1 MDKELIAATLKKV
14 KENSP
19 KKNFK
24 QSIDLIINLKGL
36 DLKKTEHNVNMFVT
50 LQHSTG
56 KKVSVCA
63 LVGPEL
69 ESKAKEVCEETILS
83 DKFDVFKKAEVKKL
97 ASKYDFFIAQA
108 SLMPKVATVFGRYL
122 GPRGKMP
129 NPKIGSILPPNA
141 NVKPLYEKL
150 VRTVN
155 ILTKNEPTIKCRVGQ
170 EDTIDNEVIDNI
182 LTVYNSVIPKLPN
195 ETQNVKNIMLK
206 LTMGPAFV
214 VGKDEEET
222 GKIKDKKSKA
232 KIKSKEQESK
242 EKTIEKKPA
251 IQEKVKPQGTNKP
264 SKETEKGLEMS
275 ETFQKEPKIESKLKK
290 ETKSSDSKK

>member
-19 KKNFK
+19 KRNFK

-36 DLKKTEHNVNMFVT
+36 DLKKTEHNINMFVT
-50 LQHSTG
+50 LQHGTG

-63 LVGPEL
+63 LVGTEL

-97 ASKYDFFIAQA
+97 ANKYDFFIAQA

-155 ILTKNEPTIKCRVGQ
+155 LLTKNEPTIKCRVGQ
-170 EDTIDNEVIDNI
+170 EDTIDDEVIDNV

-195 ETQNVKNIMLK
+195 EKQNVKSIILK

-222 GKIKDKKSKA
+222 GKIKDKKSKV
-232 KIKSKEQESK
+232 KIKSKEDVK
-242 EKTIEKKPA
+242 EKTAEKPQ
-251 IQEKVKPQGTNKP
+251 QEKEKPEEVKEAK
-264 SKETEKGLEMS
+264 K
-275 ETFQKEPKIESKLKK
+275 ESKKK
-290 ETKSSDSKK
+290 AAK

>member
-36 DLKKTEHNVNMFVT
+36 DLKKPEHNINIFVT
-50 LQHSTG
+50 MQHSTG
-56 KKVSVCA
+56 KKISVCA

-69 ESKAKEVCEETILS
+69 EDKAKEVCEETILS
-83 DKFDVFKKAEVKKL
+83 DKFDIFKKPDVKKL
-97 ASKYDFFIAQA
+97 ANKYDFFIAQA

-141 NVKPLYEKL
+141 NVKSLYDKL
-150 VRTVN
+150 VKTVN
-155 ILTKNEPTIKCRVGQ
+155 LLTKNEPTIKCRVGQ
-170 EDTIDNEVIDNI
+170 EDTTDNEVIDNI
-182 LTVYNSVIPKLPN
+182 LTVYNSVIQKLPT
-195 ETQNVKNIMLK
+195 EAQNVKSIMLK

-214 VGKDEEET
+214 VGKDEKGA
-222 GKIKDKKSKA
+222 GKIKDKKSNTQ
-232 KIKSKEQESK
+232 IKSKEHESK
-242 EKTIEKKPA
+242 EKTTEKLQ
-251 IQEKVKPQGTNKP
+251 QEKEKPEEVKEANN
-264 SKETEKGLEMS
+264 
-275 ETFQKEPKIESKLKK
+275 ESKKK
-290 ETKSSDSKK
+290 AA